1 MIKYTPF
8 QIITSTLIGVLI
20 VALLWWGDLPSIL
33 EVLLCI
39 ILSSLVGVGFFAA
52 AQFEGDEAFDTLDF
66 DLKKEWSKPTDVMV
80 LWWVRYYGGRYI
92 PPFWTKP
99 VYSCLT
105 CMGSLHSIAPTLIF
119 SEWYLW
125 PLIALGT
132 AGVNYL
138 IQTVGW
144 K

>member
-1 MIKYTPF
+1 MT
-8 QIITSTLIGVLI
+8 TLLLTILI
-20 VALLWWGDLPSIL
+20 
-33 EVLLCI
+33 
-39 ILSSLVGVGFFAA
+39 SSLASVGFYAA
-52 AQFEGDEAFDTLDF
+52 CQFEGDEAYDMLPMEH
-66 DLKKEWSKPTDVMV
+66 KAKWNKPTDVMI

-119 SEWYLW
+119 SDWYLW

-138 IQTVGW
+138 IQTLGW